1 MNKTKIYTMRIS
13 FFWDDGDDM
22 WEFKLIVPEDITAA
36 KIEEVLIKEHTFL
49 DMEDETD
56 LYGKVGRNP
65 VTLLDYINEKYG
77 WKWED
82 FEYDIDLNF
91 N

>member
-1 MNKTKIYTMRIS
+1 MNKTKTYTIRIN
-13 FFWDDGDDM
+13 FFWDDGDDI
-22 WEFKLIVPEDITAA
+22 WEFKLIVPEDVTVE
-36 KIEEVLIKEHTFL
+36 KIEETLIKEHEFL
-49 DMEDETD
+49 DMKDETD
-56 LYGKVGRNP
+56 LYGKAGRSP

>member
-1 MNKTKIYTMRIS
+1 MNKTKTYTMRIN

-22 WEFKLIVPEDITAA
+22 QEFTLTVPENITAA
-36 KIEEVLIKEHTFL
+36 KIEEVLIREHTFL

-56 LYGKVGRNP
+56 LYGKIGRSP
-65 VTLLDYINEKYG
+65 VTLLDYISNKYG

-82 FEYDIDLNF
+82 FKYDIDLNF

>member
-1 MNKTKIYTMRIS
+1 MKKFNLRIN

-22 WEFKLIVPEDITAA
+22 WEFSLTVPNNIST
-36 KIEEVLIKEHTFL
+36 EEVKDALIKTHNYL

-56 LYGKVGRNP
+56 IYGTTGRSP
-65 VTLLDYINEKYG
+65 ETLLDYMCEKQG
-77 WKWED
+77 WSWEKFD
-82 FEYDIDLNF
+82 FDIDLNF